1 MDMNASALHWLGYSL
16 VVIAA
21 AVPLAGCGDESGLGP
36 ENRPTISALPPAGQA
51 GAFATGASSGTADR
65 VVDLGACDELRVP
78 EGSKLAFHVYAK
90 GVQIYQWD
98 GQSWLFKGPSA
109 TLYADAA
116 GTGTVGIHYGGPTW
130 ENLSGGL
137 LVGALREPCD
147 QDPANIPWLLL
158 DVVRNEGP
166 GVFQKV
172 AFIQRVNTVG
182 GRTPSGAGSFT
193 GEVRNVPYTAEYF
206 FFRTP

>member
-1 MDMNASALHWLGYSL
+1 MNAIAVHWLRYSL

-21 AVPLAGCGDESGLGP
+21 AVPLAGCGDESATGP
-36 ENRPTISALPPAGQA
+36 EDPPVISVPQPADQA
-51 GAFATGASSGTADR
+51 GAVATAASARGR
-65 VVDLGACDELRVP
+65 GVDLGACDELRAP
-78 EGSKLAFHVYAK
+78 AGSKLAFHVYAE

-98 GQSWLFKGPSA
+98 GGSWLFKGPSA

-130 ENLSGGL
+130 ESLSGGL
-137 LVGALREPCD
+137 LVGALSKRCD
-147 QDPANIPWLLL
+147 LDPADIPWLLL

-166 GVFQKV
+166 GVFKGV
-172 AFIQRVNTVG
+172 THIQRVNTVG
-182 GRTPSGAGSFT
+182 GQFPSGGGAFA

-206 FFRTP
+206 FYRAP